1 MSIRLTGTRGE
12 INLMVIRLRQA
23 FASVEAGDYY
33 EAGGQLHCDVAVT
46 F

>member
-12 INLMVIRLRQA
+12 LHLMIARLRQC
-23 FASVEAGDYY
+23 FSTVEAGAYY
-33 EAGGQLHCDVAVT
+33 EDGGQLHCDCAVT